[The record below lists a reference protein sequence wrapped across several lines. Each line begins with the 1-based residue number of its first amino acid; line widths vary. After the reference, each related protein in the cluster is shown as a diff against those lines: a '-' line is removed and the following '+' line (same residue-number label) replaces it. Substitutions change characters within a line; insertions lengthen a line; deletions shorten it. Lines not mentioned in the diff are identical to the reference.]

1 MKQLLLI
8 IGAITILPCLTYAH
22 RMDIDCYMQDNT
34 LVIEAWVGKDD
45 AVVDGEISITNSEGV
60 VLTTGTTDKQGRF
73 SWQPQTMQ
81 DITITIYAGEGHKK
95 KLDISQAELTEL
107 FSTVNL
113 NASVDNT
120 INPDSSNAPAQST
133 ASSRRSIST
142 ENAFGA
148 PERITIALSFLAA
161 LTAAWLS
168 YRNNKTLKEIQK
180 ALQNNESRD

>member
-1 MKQLLLI
+1 MKQILFI
-8 IGAITILPCLTYAH
+8 ISAISIIPCLAHAH
-22 RMDIDCYMQDNT
+22 RMDIDCYIQGNA

-45 AVVDGEISITNSEGV
+45 AVVDGEVSITNSEGA

-73 SWQPQTMQ
+73 PWQPQTMQ

-95 KLDISQAELTEL
+95 KLEISQAELTEL
-107 FSTVNL
+107 FSTISL
-113 NASVDNT
+113 NAPVDKT
-120 INPDSSNAPAQST
+120 TSPESNKAISKPG

-142 ENAFGA
+142 KNAFGT

-161 LTAAWLS
+161 LTAAWIS

>member
-1 MKQLLLI
+1 MKKLLLI
-8 IGAITILPCLTYAH
+8 ISIIAIMPCLAHAH
-22 RMDIDCYMQDNT
+22 RMDIDCYMQDNA

-45 AVVDGEISITNSEGV
+45 AVVDGEVSITNSEGAI
-60 VLTTGTTDKQGRF
+60 LTTGTTDKQGRF

-95 KLDISQAELTEL
+95 TLEISQAELTEL
-107 FSTVNL
+107 FSAVNL
-113 NASVDNT
+113 NEPENNAAS
-120 INPDSSNAPAQST
+120 PDSTNAPVQPG

-142 ENAFGA
+142 KNAFGA

>member
-8 IGAITILPCLTYAH
+8 IGAIAIMPCLSHAH
-22 RMDIDCYMQDNT
+22 RMDIDCYIQGNT

-45 AVVDGEISITNSEGV
+45 AVIDGEVSITNSEGA
-60 VLTTGTTDKQGRF
+60 VLTTGTTNKQGRF

-95 KLDISQAELTEL
+95 KLEISQAELTEL
-107 FSTVNL
+107 FKTTNL
-113 NASVDNT
+113 NSPIVDATSAVSTNT
-120 INPDSSNAPAQST
+120 LSKPG
-133 ASSRRSIST
+133 ASSKRSIST
-142 ENAFGA
+142 KNAFGA

-168 YRNNKTLKEIQK
+168 YRNNKTLKEIKK